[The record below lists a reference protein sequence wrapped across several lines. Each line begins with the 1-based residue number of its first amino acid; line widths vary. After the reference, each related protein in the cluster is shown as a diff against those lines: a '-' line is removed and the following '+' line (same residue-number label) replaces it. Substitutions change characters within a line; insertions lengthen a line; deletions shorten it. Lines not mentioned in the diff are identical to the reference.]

1 MNRTAKIL
9 MGASIAVFVASLAC
23 RKHIRRSC
31 ARNAKSSSSDSK
43 PVCEGNYSWLKHGDK
58 YVCTYDDGIYA
69 GVGSSEHLETA
80 KKLSLINAMRN
91 KS

>member
-1 MNRTAKIL
+1 MKRKTKIL

-23 RKHIRRSC
+23 RKHIRKSYSRKE
-31 ARNAKSSSSDSK
+31 NSSSSDSK
-43 PVCEGNYSWLKHGDK
+43 PVCEGNYSWLKHGNK
-58 YVCTYDDGIYA
+58 YVCTYDDGVYA
-69 GVGSSEHLETA
+69 GVGRSEHLETA